1 MKFYSC
7 QIWGDM
13 SSDRAS
19 EQYPTVNVC
28 EDCYKLYSGEEDSPI
43 ITTESTELCYG
54 DECHFCHEDLED

>member
-28 EDCYKLYSGEEDSPI
+28 EDCYKVHSGEEDSPI
-43 ITTESTELCYG
+43 ISLDSTDLCHG
-54 DECHFCHEDLED
+54 DECHFCGEELED